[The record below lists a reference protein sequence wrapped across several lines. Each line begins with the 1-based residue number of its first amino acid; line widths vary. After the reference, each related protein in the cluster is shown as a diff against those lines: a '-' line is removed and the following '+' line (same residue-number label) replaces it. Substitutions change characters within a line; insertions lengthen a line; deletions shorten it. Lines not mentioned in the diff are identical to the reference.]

1 MTEQPTEPEHEA
13 AVVAGMIL
21 DASQI
26 DAVVGH
32 LSPADFQHDRLR
44 ELFCFLIDAHDAG
57 HPTDAQ
63 SILMQLRE
71 AGVLK
76 RIGAGLVGRLT
87 TAIGS
92 TANVPYHMAKV
103 RHAAILRR
111 IRQVVP
117 TIEAIA
123 DDDTQTPTEIL
134 DRIDAEL
141 IQIRQYD
148 QPPAAVSHLGDDA
161 LRLCDEIDAAA
172 GTGETRGLRT
182 GLECYDQIN
191 GGFQDGTL
199 NIIAARPSNGKSVL
213 GLQWAQSI
221 GTGFDYSVSDEGN
234 CFVAQQP
241 PKSTLFISLE
251 MTRAELSARALA
263 STTRID
269 GRRINSYRVT
279 AEQRRQLRDA
289 AESMQTNKTR
299 LWQPHRATVSSIR
312 ATARLHQRQHGL
324 GCLIIDYMQ
333 LVDSERGEKHDKETY
348 RIGDICR
355 AFKSLAM
362 ELEIPVVVLCQL
374 NREAE
379 GSLPTLSQLADSG
392 KIEQHADTITAIHR
406 QRGETDDAKLVL
418 LKWRN
423 GKTPT
428 IDITFDRQHSRFVG
442 IEAKPVQP
450 FTNLPNDTLDYD
462 AVVGAQR

>member
-1 MTEQPTEPEHEA
+1 MTDEANPPADEA
-13 AVVAGMIL
+13 AVLAGMIL
-21 DASQI
+21 DPKQI

-32 LSPADFQHDRLR
+32 LSAADFQHNHLR
-44 ELFCFLIDAHDAG
+44 ELFGFLIDANAAG
-57 HPTDAQ
+57 RPTD
-63 SILMQLRE
+63 SRSVLMQLRE
-71 AGVLK
+71 SGALK
-76 RIGAGLVGRLT
+76 RIGASFIGRLT
-87 TAIGS
+87 NAIGS
-92 TANVPYHMAKV
+92 AANVPYHVAKV

-123 DDDTQTPTEIL
+123 DDDTQTPTQIL

-182 GLECYDQIN
+182 GLECFDQIN

-234 CFVAQQP
+234 YFVAQQP

-269 GRRINSYRVT
+269 GRRINSYRTT
-279 AEQRRQLRDA
+279 ADQRRRLRAA
-289 AESMQTNKTR
+289 AESMKATQTR

-324 GCLIIDYMQ
+324 GCLVVDYMQ
-333 LVDSERGEKHDKETY
+333 LVDSERGAKHDKETY
-348 RIGDICR
+348 RIGEICR
-355 AFKSLAM
+355 GFKSLAM
-362 ELEIPVVVLCQL
+362 ELGIPVVVLAQL
-374 NREAE
+374 NRESE
-379 GSLPTLSQLADSG
+379 GSLPTLAQLADSG

-406 QRGETDDAKLVL
+406 QRGETNDANLVL

-442 IEAKPVQP
+442 IEPKPVQP

-462 AVVGAQR
+462 TLVRRD